1 MSLLDWLV
9 VYGVVFIVFSVVL
22 SIIAEREG
30 CRDTVENVLL
40 MMMVSI
46 AWPLVI
52 VHIVVYLIVK
62 LFSHK

>member
-1 MSLLDWLV
+1 MDILDWLV
-9 VYGVVFIVFSVVL
+9 AYGVVFIVFSIVL
-22 SIIAEREG
+22 SIIAERKG
-30 CRDTVENVLL
+30 RHDTGENVLL

-52 VHIVVYLIVK
+52 VYVVVYLVVK